1 MIKNK
6 NKKNH
11 YIIIIIVIT
20 YHRFLFPIID
30 RWGFRRAVL
39 SAGARATIG
48 SAVCGMMPF
57 SQRVCPA
64 AHVHKEYNN
73 DIIIII
79 IIQWPVTAVGI
90 DREWNNTLGTSR
102 AISILLR
109 VAGTCGQT
117 VNE

>member
-11 YIIIIIVIT
+11 YIIIIIIVIT

-30 RWGFRRAVL
+30 RWGFRRVVL
-39 SAGARATIG
+39 SARARATIG

-79 IIQWPVTAVGI
+79 QWPVTAMGI

-102 AISILLR
+102 AISIR